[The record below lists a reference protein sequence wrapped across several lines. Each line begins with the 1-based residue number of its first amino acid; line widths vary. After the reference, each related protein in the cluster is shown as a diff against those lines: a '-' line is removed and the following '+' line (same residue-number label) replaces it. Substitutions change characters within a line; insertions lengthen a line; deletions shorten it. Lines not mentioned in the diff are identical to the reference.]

1 MVPGTVQ
8 HVRRAL
14 YCSKTQGGAGR
25 ERGDTHRKNAD
36 RGRAKPHNGT
46 DPHTGQNGGQAQ
58 DTPTRVGRALYC
70 LYEYKTYE

>member
-1 MVPGTVQ
+1 MCGGHYTVQ
-8 HVRRAL
+8 RHTEGPDANGATHTERGPGP
-14 YCSKTQGGAGR
+14 SKT
-25 ERGDTHRKNAD
+25 
-36 RGRAKPHNGT
+36 RAKPHNGT